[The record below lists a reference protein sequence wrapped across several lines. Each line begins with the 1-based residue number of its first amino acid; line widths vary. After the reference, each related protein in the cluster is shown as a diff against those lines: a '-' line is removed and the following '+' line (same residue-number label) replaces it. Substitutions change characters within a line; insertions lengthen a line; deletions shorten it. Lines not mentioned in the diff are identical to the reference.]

1 MNYLVLIA
9 DIVASK
15 SIVKREITQGKLSE
29 VLNSLSI
36 NNPGLVSPYTITLGD
51 EFQAV
56 FSKAGSIF
64 NEALEILAAVY
75 PVKIRFSFGI
85 GEILTPINHKIALGM
100 DGPAFYNARQGINK
114 LKNSSELFSLEGLNT
129 PQGNLVQE
137 SLSLF
142 SYTCKNW
149 HQNRLRVFTSMN
161 DKVDIQNIAKELHI
175 SERAVYK
182 NISEGNLQNIFRLL
196 GEITAMINEELK

>member
-15 SIVKREITQGKLSE
+15 SIVKREITQEKLSD
-29 VLNSLSI
+29 VLNLLSK
-36 NNPGLVSPYTITLGD
+36 NNPSLVSPYTITLGD

-56 FSKAGSIF
+56 FSKADSIF
-64 NEALEILAAVY
+64 IEALEILSAVY

-85 GEILTPINHKIALGM
+85 GEIHTPINKKIALGM

-114 LKNSSELFSLEGLNT
+114 LKNSGDLYSLEGLSI
-129 PQGNLVQE
+129 PQSNLIQE

-149 HQNRLRVFTSMN
+149 NQNRLRVFTSMN
-161 DKVDIQNIAKELHI
+161 GKVDIQNIAKELQI
-175 SERAVYK
+175 SERAIYK

-196 GEITAMINEELK
+196 NEITVMINKELI